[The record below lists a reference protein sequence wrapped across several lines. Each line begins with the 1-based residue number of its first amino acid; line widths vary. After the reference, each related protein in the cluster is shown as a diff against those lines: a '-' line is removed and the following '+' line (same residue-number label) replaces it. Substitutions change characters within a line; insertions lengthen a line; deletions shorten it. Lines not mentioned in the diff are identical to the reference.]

1 MAGKWHQEPPP
12 PPPFQDP
19 RGRTGLVNDIL
30 QEALLYEGGNDIA
43 LFIVWKMLMLNYETE
58 REEDLRY
65 RTNQISMTL
74 IVKAEMTHS
83 SVKLRT

>member
-1 MAGKWHQEPPP
+1 MKQKKFE
-12 PPPFQDP
+12 Q
-19 RGRTGLVNDIL
+19 RRLGLNDIL
-30 QEALLYEGGNDIA
+30 QEALLCEGGNDIA

-65 RTNQISMTL
+65 RTNQISMTF

-83 SVKLRT
+83 SVKLRTL